1 MYISDDTEDHQTF
14 SFVQASVL
22 LQVIFLQL
30 QMTSL
35 CFPPRE
41 KVTHCVNYS
50 MSSETNCH
58 HVPIISYIV
67 IETN

>member
-35 CFPPRE
+35 CFPQER
-41 KVTHCVNYS
+41 KWL
-50 MSSETNCH
+50 
-58 HVPIISYIV
+58 IV
-67 IETN
+67 